1 MKIPKTEERNTIK
14 KLLDV
19 TKKNGKI
26 KTLTSKNKNTKPFRD
41 FPGRIYSVAS
51 QFESNSLLVD
61 PNLHVYARAR
71 IRHSYV
77 IKHRYGNCKCL
88 LSRWTKRKKRVFC
101 ALLSKTLNFTCVEFF
116 TTSSRIFKYG
126 SRKLALK
133 KTCLYFFKENSTV
146 RSFEERNSK

>member
-51 QFESNSLLVD
+51 QFESNCIRTRTNTSQLCHKTSL
-61 PNLHVYARAR
+61 
-71 IRHSYV
+71 
-77 IKHRYGNCKCL
+77 
-88 LSRWTKRKKRVFC
+88 W
-101 ALLSKTLNFTCVEFF
+101 
-116 TTSSRIFKYG
+116 
-126 SRKLALK
+126 
-133 KTCLYFFKENSTV
+133 
-146 RSFEERNSK
+146 